1 MIWSVW
7 QPSQKQPWDVKRVK
21 HLLRRSGFS
30 PDWKTIQ
37 AGLSNGVEKTIDQ
50 VLDFGPQDEST
61 QQFES
66 LAKTIG
72 EAAVGADSADRL
84 RAWWIFRMIM
94 TPKPLEE
101 RLTLLWHNHFATS
114 NYKVNSVA
122 AMYEQNLLMRTHCL
136 GKFSDLL
143 RSAVKSPAMMIWL
156 DASTNRKEHPNEN
169 LGRELLELFTLGE
182 GNYNERDVTEA
193 ARSLTGW
200 TVTTQKVHVEPAYH
214 DPGKKTILG
223 TTHSFNGDGLLDFL
237 VKQPATARRIAW
249 RLCRMFFGEQ
259 IVDEPA
265 MKALADGLL
274 AHDLDL
280 KWAVE
285 TILRSELFFS
295 DANIR
300 SRIASPVEYV
310 IGAIRCLEMNKHPP
324 STFFLAAQLRHLG
337 QDLFH
342 PPSVFGWPEGRAW
355 IDTRSVL
362 ARTQFAE
369 QLVEGQFH
377 QSKTPLDVSI
387 LPKQYGLANSRK
399 QTQAFFADLIGNE
412 VDSASVAKAETNAND
427 EDTMRRQ
434 MIAKAIS
441 SIDNQII

>member
-1 MIWSVW
+1 MNWSVW
-7 QPSQKQPWDVKRVK
+7 QPSPKQPWDIKRVK

-30 PDWKTIQ
+30 PNWKSIQ
-37 AGLSNGVEKTIDQ
+37 AGLINGVEKTIDQ
-50 VLDFGPQDEST
+50 VLDFSTRDESA

-72 EAAVGADSADRL
+72 DAAVGADSADRL

-114 NYKVNSVA
+114 NHKVNNVA
-122 AMYEQNLLMRTHCL
+122 AMYEQNLLLRTHCL

-143 RSAVKSPAMMIWL
+143 RAAVKSPAMLIWL

-193 ARSLTGW
+193 TRSLTGW
-200 TVTTQKVHVEPAYH
+200 TVMAQKVHEEPAYH
-214 DPGKKTILG
+214 DPGEKTILG
-223 TTHSFNGDGLLDFL
+223 ATHSFNGDGLLDFL

-249 RLCRMFFGEQ
+249 RLCHIFFGEQ
-259 IVDEPA
+259 IVDETA
-265 MKALADGLL
+265 MKELADGLL

-295 DANIR
+295 EANTR

-310 IGAIRCLEMNKHPP
+310 IGAIRCLEMNQRPP

-362 ARTQFAE
+362 ARGQFAD

-377 QSKTPLDVSI
+377 QAKTPLDVLT
-387 LPKQYGLANSRK
+387 LPKHYGLANSKK
-399 QTQAFFADLIGNE
+399 QVQAFYADLIGNG
-412 VDSASVAKAETNAND
+412 VDSASVANAETNAHG
-427 EDTMRRQ
+427 EDAMLRQ

>member
-1 MIWSVW
+1 MNWSVW
-7 QPSQKQPWDVKRVK
+7 QPSQKQPWDIKRVK
-21 HLLRRSGFS
+21 HLLRRSGFA

-114 NYKVNSVA
+114 NHKVNSVA
-122 AMYEQNLLMRTHCL
+122 AMYEQNLLLRTHCL

-143 RSAVKSPAMMIWL
+143 RSVVKSPAMLIWL

-169 LGRELLELFTLGE
+169 LGRELMELFTLGE
-182 GNYNERDVTEA
+182 GNYSERDVTEA

-200 TVTTQKVHVEPAYH
+200 TVTAQSVHVEPAYH
-214 DPGKKTILG
+214 DPGEKTILG
-223 TTHSFNGDGLLDFL
+223 TTHPFNGDELLDFL
-237 VKQPATARRIAW
+237 VKKPATARRIAW
-249 RLCRMFFGEQ
+249 RLCQMFFGEQ
-259 IVDEPA
+259 VVDEPA
-265 MKALADGLL
+265 MKELSDGLI
-274 AHDLDL
+274 ARELDL
-280 KWAVE
+280 RWAVE

-295 DANIR
+295 DKNLK
-300 SRIASPVEYV
+300 SCIASPVEYV
-310 IGAIRCLEMNKHPP
+310 IGAIRCLEMNQRPP
-324 STFFLAAQLRHLG
+324 STFFLAAQLRHSG

-362 ARTQFAE
+362 ARSQFAV

-377 QSKTPLDVSI
+377 QTKTPFDVSN
-387 LPKQYGLANSRK
+387 LPKQYGLASSTK
-399 QTQAFFADLIGNE
+399 QSQAFYADLIGNG
-412 VDSASVAKAETNAND
+412 VDSANIANTESNAKD
-427 EDTMRRQ
+427 EDAMLRKQ
-434 MIAKAIS
+434 IAKAIA